1 MSAIRAAVRISRR
14 DAWRA
19 KGRSALIMVMIGL
32 PVLLITVAATLV
44 ATRDLD
50 PSERLPFKLGAADA
64 TVTDLGLA
72 APIRQ
77 SATEPEWFRQ
87 DRDAV
92 RPPLTRAEVEAVFGA
107 GTRAIPM
114 VEDFQ
119 EYRNA
124 DGYEDVWIDEIDC
137 RDPMASGMF
146 HLRQGRFPQAAD
158 EVAVSVPVGVG
169 VGAVLRVT
177 RDDTPKR
184 VVGVVVGPPPLL
196 EYGRQIIALPGTLL
210 KGAGGGN
217 RRTTWLVDTP
227 GPVTWEQVRHA
238 NRSGLSVLSRA
249 VVQDPPPEGDSPDD
263 AIGERAPR
271 QAYIAETA
279 ALTATIVT
287 LEVVLLAGPAFA
299 VGLRRR
305 RRELA
310 LIAAQGGSGD
320 HLKLIVV
327 SDGLVLG
334 AGAAIL
340 GAVLGV
346 GVARIIVAVL
356 GQWPDGEMG
365 PFDVPVG
372 QVVTV
377 VALGILSGVIAAVVP
392 AIQAARADVVAALA
406 GRRGQMRDRAG
417 WPLLGALLVAVG
429 LAVTAYG
436 VWHGQ
441 NAILAGAVLGELG
454 LVALTPRLI
463 SVIGLLG
470 TRFPLWLR
478 LAARDASRNRGRTAP
493 AVAAVL
499 AAAAG
504 FSMVAVVTVSDH
516 ARVRQSY
523 KGSFRMDTTAVYGDD
538 VTAESWRKIRPI
550 VDKALPGVSLVEVR
564 AVVDGKGRHL
574 DPTLLDGNCEGC
586 VTFGGSLGALPVG
599 GPDLLRY
606 LLGRTDAGAEKAL
619 AEGRAV
625 VFNPA
630 AVRQGK
636 VRVQLTARTVSDDGE
651 LPPISLPAVAVT
663 VDRPTEAAGVAPLAA
678 FTSLG
683 YSLKLTHLIVDPAVK
698 RLTPAD
704 EQRLSG
710 PVRAVTSK
718 VAVTLERGYRA
729 DGNWALLV
737 FAIVAS
743 AIVLGATFTATG
755 LAAADSRPDLETL
768 SAIGAQPRTR
778 RLVVAGQAAII
789 SGMGVPAGLAIGLV
803 PGIAFA
809 VETMTR
815 LRLLGP
821 EVAPNGYRYPPFAI
835 SVGVPWPLLGLVA
848 LGLPLLAALV
858 SGAVTRSRLPR
869 PRRLV

>member
-14 DAWRA
+14 DVWRA

-50 PSERLPFKLGAADA
+50 PSERLPFELGAADA
-64 TVTDLGLA
+64 AVTDLGLA

-77 SATEPEWFRQ
+77 SATEPESFRT

-107 GTRAIPM
+107 GTRAIPT
-114 VEDFQ
+114 VEDYE
-119 EYRNA
+119 EYRSA
-124 DGYEDVWIDEIDC
+124 DGYEDVSIDEIDC
-137 RDPMASGMF
+137 RDPMATGMF

-184 VVGVVVGPPPLL
+184 VVGVVAAPPPLMG
-196 EYGRQIIALPGTLL
+196 YGRQIIALPGTLL
-210 KGAGGGN
+210 KGAGAGN
-217 RRTTWLVDTP
+217 RRTTWLVDAP
-227 GPVTWEQVRHA
+227 GPVTWEQLRHA

-249 VVQDPPPEGDSPDD
+249 VVQDPPPAGDSPDD
-263 AIGERAPR
+263 AIVGQVAR

-279 ALTATIVT
+279 ALTATILT

-310 LIAAQGGSGD
+310 LIAAQGASGN

-334 AGAAIL
+334 AGAAVL
-340 GAVLGV
+340 GATLGV
-346 GVARIIVAVL
+346 GVARIVVAVL
-356 GQWPDGEMG
+356 GQWPEGEMG
-365 PFDVPVG
+365 PFDVPAG
-372 QVVTV
+372 QIITV

-406 GRRGQMRDRAG
+406 GRRGQVRDRAG
-417 WPLLGALLVAVG
+417 WPLLGALLVAAG

-436 VWHGQ
+436 AWHGQ
-441 NAILAGAVLGELG
+441 NAILGGAVLGELG

-463 SVIGLLG
+463 SVIGLMAG
-470 TRFPLWLR
+470 RFPLPLR

-504 FSMVAVVTVSDH
+504 FSMVAVVTATDH
-516 ARVRQSY
+516 ARDRQTY
-523 KGSFRMDTTAVYGDD
+523 KAAFRMGTTAVYGDD
-538 VTAESWRKIRPI
+538 VTAESWRRIRPI
-550 VDKALPGVSLVEVR
+550 VDKTLPGVPLVEVR
-564 AVVDGKGRHL
+564 AAVDGKGRHL
-574 DPTLLDGNCEGC
+574 DLTLLDGNCEGC
-586 VTFGGSLGALPVG
+586 VTFGGSFGALPVG

-606 LLGRTDAGAEKAL
+606 LIGRTDTGAERAL

-625 VFNPA
+625 IFNPA

-636 VRVQLTARTVSDDGE
+636 VRLQLTTRTTSDEGE
-651 LPPISLPAVAVT
+651 PPSVSLPAVVVT
-663 VDRPTEAAGVAPLAA
+663 VSGPTAAAGVAPSSA

-710 PVRAVTSK
+710 PVRAVTPK
-718 VAVTLERGYRA
+718 VAVTLERGYRE
-729 DGNWALLV
+729 DGSWTLLV
-737 FAIVAS
+737 FLIAAS
-743 AIVLGATFTATG
+743 VIVLGATFTATG
-755 LAAADSRPDLETL
+755 LAAADYRPDLETL

-778 RLVVAGQAAII
+778 RLVVAGQAAVIT
-789 SGMGVPAGLAIGLV
+789 GVGVPLGLAAGLV
-803 PGIAFA
+803 PGAALA
-809 VETMTR
+809 VETTIR
-815 LRLLGP
+815 FRSFIPDTAL
-821 EVAPNGYRYPPFAI
+821 NGFRYPSLTVELGI
-835 SVGVPWPLLGLVA
+835 PWPLLGAVA

-858 SGAVTRSRLPR
+858 CGAVTRSRLPA